1 MMILKQ
7 MILMVRMMRVWLR
20 WSRVQNF
27 LQQRRLWLF
36 FSGGKDKE
44 KTSESV

>member
-7 MILMVRMMRVWLR
+7 MILMVRMMRVWLGGVGCR
-20 WSRVQNF
+20 NSCNRDGYG
-27 LQQRRLWLF
+27 LL